1 MIDFKDDPVVNRRHP
16 SSTQLKDPHSTLG
29 QHYTIR
35 PKSKVKLSQNFVITV
50 FGMLSGFQN
59 GMNEVI

>member
-1 MIDFKDDPVVNRRHP
+1 MPLSNAPLWVLISITFTV
-16 SSTQLKDPHSTLG
+16 G
-29 QHYTIR
+29 QHYTIQ
-35 PKSKVKLSQNFVITV
+35 PKSKLKLSQNFVITV